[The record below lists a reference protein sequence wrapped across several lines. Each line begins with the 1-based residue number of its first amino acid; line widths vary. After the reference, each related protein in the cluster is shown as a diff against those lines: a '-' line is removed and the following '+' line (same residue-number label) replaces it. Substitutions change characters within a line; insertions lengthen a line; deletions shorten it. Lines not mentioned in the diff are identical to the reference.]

1 MSSRTPRPR
10 AQLSPDTIIEAA
22 TQIAANSGI
31 EGLTVRRLGQH
42 LGADPTAIYRHF
54 RDKDEILLAVTDRLL
69 SGLADRLPPNLAW
82 RVRLDWIA
90 RQSIAVFL
98 AHPVIGAAMA
108 SRTTRREG
116 EFRLVEAVLGALR
129 EAGLSDVDA
138 VAYHR
143 TFADVIVAYGGMRAS
158 FSMLEDEA
166 RQRDESAW
174 SREYLTASPETF
186 PNIAAVAP
194 LMAQFD
200 PDTVLDL
207 VITLF
212 LDGIERRVHQEHR

>member
-1 MSSRTPRPR
+1 V
-10 AQLSPDTIIEAA
+10 IIDAA
-22 TQIAANSGI
+22 THIAANSGI

-69 SGLADRLPPNLAW
+69 SGLADRLPPNLTW
-82 RVRLDWIA
+82 RVRLEWIA
-90 RQSIAVFL
+90 RESIAVFL

-116 EFRLVEAVLGALR
+116 EFRLVEAILGALR
-129 EAGLSDVDA
+129 EAGLSDEDA

-158 FSMLEDEA
+158 YSMLEDEA
-166 RQRDESAW
+166 RRRDDSAW

-200 PDTVLDL
+200 PVTVLDL
-207 VITLF
+207 VITLL
-212 LDGIERRVHQEHR
+212 LDGVERKVRPQLHDHA